1 MEKGR
6 TSCAS
11 SDPFCAVLEYVES
24 FPWRNHS
31 GDTSV
36 ASLPLND
43 VREVKRAAGRGG
55 NVDVETR
62 GFRHSEGEA
71 RGIPGGGH
79 TRQYQP
85 REGLFKVILYEL

>member
-24 FPWRNHS
+24 FPWRSHS
-31 GDTSV
+31 GDSSV

-43 VREVKRAAGRGG
+43 VREVKCAAGRGG
-55 NVDVETR
+55 NVDAGAQSLR
-62 GFRHSEGEA
+62 NSEGEA
-71 RGIPGGGH
+71 RGIPHAGAH
-79 TRQYQP
+79 ASISAARRLIQSNP
-85 REGLFKVILYEL
+85 V